1 MPDFNLALA
10 PARLTQ
16 TINPWTFNL
25 GSLFTINL
33 GDSGDPALES
43 RMLDKAG
50 SYGRQIGRLGDVLG
64 ILLAQ
69 AEKRGELAGLSKHDL
84 GKIEDFRR
92 QLERVEELKA
102 DRERELRS
110 APASS
115 TTASSSH

>member
-33 GDSGDPALES
+33 GDSADPTLEA
-43 RMLDKAG
+43 RILDKGG

-64 ILLAQ
+64 ILLAK
-69 AEKRGELAGLSKHDL
+69 AEARGDLADLSDADRD
-84 GKIEDFRR
+84 KIDDFKR
-92 QLERVEELKA
+92 QLKRVEDLKA
-102 DRERELRS
+102 DRKRELS
-110 APASS
+110 AASIPAKN
-115 TTASSSH
+115 